1 MIIISLTWKINEFF
15 MVYSLIPKDMSN
27 RIHEPLNAPF
37 VSSLTPEQVCCL
49 STHQNHPN
57 MSNCP
62 GCVVGNHQNE
72 RLPGLGNEATVLGR
86 VLCEACHVGESLF
99 LFTSE
104 LCHRGTF
111 KTQCCCHLFFWGT
124 PIVRCFKM
132 SNTHG
137 PIKVTFKIRR
147 KYHLKWKSDEKN

>member
-1 MIIISLTWKINEFF
+1 MT
-15 MVYSLIPKDMSN
+15 YSLIPKDMSN

-37 VSSLTPEQVCCL
+37 VSSLTPEQVCSL

-111 KTQCCCHLFFWGT
+111 KTQCCCHLFFEEHQLS
-124 PIVRCFKM
+124 VVSKCQ
-132 SNTHG
+132 THMVQS
-137 PIKVTFKIRR
+137 KSRLKYEEKII
-147 KYHLKWKSDEKN
+147 

>member
-1 MIIISLTWKINEFF
+1 MT
-15 MVYSLIPKDMSN
+15 YSLIPKDMSN

-62 GCVVGNHQNE
+62 GCVLGNHQNE

-111 KTQCCCHLFFWGT
+111 KKPNGAATFFCEEHQLSVVSKCHT
-124 PIVRCFKM
+124 C
-132 SNTHG
+132 SNRSH
-137 PIKVTFKIRR
+137 V
-147 KYHLKWKSDEKN
+147 

>member
-1 MIIISLTWKINEFF
+1 MT
-15 MVYSLIPKDMSN
+15 YSLIPKDMSN

-49 STHQNHPN
+49 STHPNHPN
-57 MSNCP
+57 VSNCP

-86 VLCEACHVGESLF
+86 VLCEACHVGESFF

-111 KTQCCCHLFFWGT
+111 KTQYSFFVRNTNCLLFQNVKHTW
-124 PIVRCFKM
+124 
-132 SNTHG
+132 SNQSH
-137 PIKVTFKIRR
+137 I
-147 KYHLKWKSDEKN
+147 